1 MKWNIPNILTSFR
14 IFLIPVFLVV
24 FYLPFEDARF
34 WAAVIFLSAA
44 VTDAL
49 DGFVARRFNQFTKFG
64 EFLDPVADK
73 AMVVAALVVIVEDFN
88 AAYITIPALT
98 MICRE
103 LIVSALREW
112 MAQSGNRGKVAV
124 SNLGKLK
131 TIAQMVALIG
141 LIWNANIYIFWISI
155 VLFYAAFVLTVWSM
169 WEYLRGARKELTRN

>member
-14 IFLIPVFLVV
+14 ILLIPVFLIV

-34 WAAVIFLSAA
+34 WSAFIFWLAAI
-44 VTDAL
+44 TDAL
-49 DGFVARRFNQFTKFG
+49 DGWIARQFNQFTEFG
-64 EFLDPVADK
+64 AFLDPVADK
-73 AMVVAALVVIVEDFN
+73 AMVIAALVVLVEDYN
-88 AAYITIPALT
+88 AWYITVPALT

-112 MAQSGNRGKVAV
+112 MAQRGNRDKVAV

-141 LIWNANIYIFWISI
+141 LLWDANIWTFWISI
-155 VLFYAAFVLTVWSM
+155 VLFYTAFVLTLWSM
-169 WEYLRGARKELTRN
+169 WEYLRAAGSQLTRN

>member
-1 MKWNIPNILTSFR
+1 
-14 IFLIPVFLVV
+14 
-24 FYLPFEDARF
+24 
-34 WAAVIFLSAA
+34 
-44 VTDAL
+44 
-49 DGFVARRFNQFTKFG
+49 
-64 EFLDPVADK
+64 
-73 AMVVAALVVIVEDFN
+73 
-88 AAYITIPALT
+88 

-169 WEYLRGARKELTRN
+169 WEYLRGASKELTRN